1 MAKPWRD
8 VMASPQYQSL
18 NPQQQ
23 AAAQDQYFN
32 EVVAPKAGNS
42 VEHARQ
48 QFYAAYPLYGISKEE
63 NTRQERVFKEANTFD
78 RFMFGA
84 VKGMMDVANALPWA
98 DKPTKEEQAVID
110 SIKQRMKESD
120 STSQDIGEFVGQ
132 SAPFLSGGGIVNL
145 AGTTT
150 GRMGLA
156 SLAGAT
162 EGGLVAK
169 GTGGD
174 PLVGATVGGVLGPAA
189 EYVSP
194 FVGKTMHAL
203 GEKTG
208 LNKLFRGAEESAGA
222 SGQAAQSASQA
233 PSPEETLRQMAAQK
247 QPDLASSLQ
256 GLDVQVNPEVRAAA
270 DRLRLT
276 EDLLPS
282 HLSGN
287 QQYQAVEQAIKS
299 RAGSALKVQEDSAI
313 LRLAE
318 NAGRLI
324 DDVAAVPDALSL
336 NQRVIGQF
344 DNRIKALERRSDV
357 LYQQVDNAMPPRTRV
372 EANHTAAALE
382 RKADELGGWEN
393 LDTIEKNVFKAVNP
407 GAEGILTYANLNKQ
421 RRLVGQA
428 LFKNRGPYKDADE
441 GALRYLYRQLSE
453 DQRAVLGDV
462 GVGRDFEVAQ
472 RLVQMRK
479 NMEDQMVSL
488 RGKNL
493 TGDIANKS
501 SLAVASLA
509 KGNTK
514 QFTELMANL
523 PTRQMRQEVAGASIR
538 DMLSAGKRGAD
549 FNPAGF
555 ADWYQNLR
563 TSGNLRVLG
572 QYMPREFMTGLHDT
586 YVVANAIRRAKS
598 FEITTGRLGEF
609 TKRFDA
615 VTAPHE
621 LMAKYAGK
629 VGTMAGTTLGPLGA
643 VAGGALGEKLAARA
657 RMSGGAGSS
666 EAAERLILSPEFQQA
681 TKGINTPPAREKS
694 QYRKVFDE
702 ARLRTSQQWRTFYD
716 SLPDVD
722 KRTIAR
728 IGIIGWINQQEQ
740 PESNE

>member
-1 MAKPWRD
+1 M
-8 VMASPQYQSL
+8 
-18 NPQQQ
+18 
-23 AAAQDQYFN
+23 
-32 EVVAPKAGNS
+32 
-42 VEHARQ
+42 
-48 QFYAAYPLYGISKEE
+48 
-63 NTRQERVFKEANTFD
+63 
-78 RFMFGA
+78 
-84 VKGMMDVANALPWA
+84 
-98 DKPTKEEQAVID
+98 
-110 SIKQRMKESD
+110 
-120 STSQDIGEFVGQ
+120 
-132 SAPFLSGGGIVNL
+132 
-145 AGTTT
+145 
-150 GRMGLA
+150 
-156 SLAGAT
+156 
-162 EGGLVAK
+162 
-169 GTGGD
+169 
-174 PLVGATVGGVLGPAA
+174 
-189 EYVSP
+189 
-194 FVGKTMHAL
+194 
-203 GEKTG
+203 
-208 LNKLFRGAEESAGA
+208 
-222 SGQAAQSASQA
+222 
-233 PSPEETLRQMAAQK
+233 
-247 QPDLASSLQ
+247 
-256 GLDVQVNPEVRAAA
+256 
-270 DRLRLT
+270 
-276 EDLLPS
+276 
-282 HLSGN
+282 
-287 QQYQAVEQAIKS
+287 
-299 RAGSALKVQEDSAI
+299 
-313 LRLAE
+313 
-318 NAGRLI
+318 
-324 DDVAAVPDALSL
+324 
-336 NQRVIGQF
+336 
-344 DNRIKALERRSDV
+344 
-357 LYQQVDNAMPPRTRV
+357 LYQQVDNAMPPRTVV

-538 DMLSAGKRGAD
+538 DMLSSGKRGAD

-615 VTAPHE
+615 VTAPNE

-681 TKGINTPPAREKS
+681 TKGINTPPTREKG

-702 ARLRTSQQWRTFYD
+702 ARLRTSQQWRVFYD
-716 SLPDVD
+716 SLPDVN

-740 PESNE
+740 SESNE